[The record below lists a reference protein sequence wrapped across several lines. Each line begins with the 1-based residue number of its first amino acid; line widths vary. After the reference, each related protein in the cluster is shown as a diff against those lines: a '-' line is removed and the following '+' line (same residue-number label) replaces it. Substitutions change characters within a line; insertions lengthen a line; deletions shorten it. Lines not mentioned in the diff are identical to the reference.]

1 MWGSWML
8 LSCPDRG
15 DVTKAGL
22 LCLPYWS
29 LSLGSNAPPL
39 TFGSPNA
46 GRLSRAGDSF
56 ILSASQ
62 CADRHPVKGAT
73 SVSPAPAGPP
83 GSFTQTGPSVR
94 QRSHSQESVAGN
106 WAQPRVS
113 HLYEKAEAAEV
124 RPHGGTEMLP
134 SSSPASPGS
143 SQPADTDQ
151 VSSSWA
157 EDVGLASQAES
168 WGLSRSSIS
177 SQSNIDQAL
186 PSGASF
192 PNIEIRSSNRELSG
206 AALY

>member
-1 MWGSWML
+1 ML

-124 RPHGGTEMLP
+124 RPHGGTHTHTHSAWLQPTRDTWILKFFFSPDWREIVTWLY
-134 SSSPASPGS
+134 SPALLR
-143 SQPADTDQ
+143 
-151 VSSSWA
+151 
-157 EDVGLASQAES
+157 GLVPRYT
-168 WGLSRSSIS
+168 GKK
-177 SQSNIDQAL
+177 
-186 PSGASF
+186 
-192 PNIEIRSSNRELSG
+192 
-206 AALY
+206 